1 MTWYLKAFS
10 QELPSGRPQIDM
22 APFHWGGGG
31 GGEGIPPLGS
41 PIGGGGKRGG
51 V

>member
-31 GGEGIPPLGS
+31 SEGIPPFGS
-41 PIGGGGKRGG
+41 HLRGS
-51 V
+51 

>member
-31 GGEGIPPLGS
+31 GGGGSEGIPPFGS
-41 PIGGGGKRGG
+41 HLRGS
-51 V
+51 